1 MAIVY
6 KNGRLVR
13 QTGSSTTTT
22 TTPAATGG
30 SGGYSPEEIQ
40 AIIGAVTSNPKGI
53 NLGKSVNPSVL
64 TPAQQAIV
72 GNTGPLTQAQMDI
85 ARNFQKNAAA
95 EGAARLLAL
104 KKDEKARTAWGKKDN
119 DNDGV
124 PNAIDKT
131 PNGDKPSPT
140 GSGNQ
145 PSPTGNGSQ
154 NGNTNMATDTSTT
167 PMKTWIANQ
176 LRMAGLPDTPSNR
189 ASLRKEYIAMETA
202 AAKEAKDA
210 QDEIDKQTAAAN
222 KIITDK
228 ATKDAETAATTA
240 SNKAAYDAIMK
251 SISGY
256 ETNADTAK
264 TDAMQRLADLYDPQV
279 SALGTQKDEQLNF
292 LQQVLG
298 QAGTDINASEK
309 DFLSRLITPSAYTD
323 VPLLNMPQQQNA
335 LLTALQSQGADTGKV
350 AEQSAADA
358 SINDFMKQLLARS
371 NTQYGN
377 AQTNYVDALRNAGMG
392 AAKSGRDYLALEQP
406 RLQSGINTKFA
417 DLLAG
422 LNTNR
427 ANAESDVMG
436 TFQKALADAAA
447 AKLKG
452 ETDYPQ
458 TGIIPSATIAKPVG
472 EGVDLGTGFD
482 DGINSDLGKTP
493 ADGSTPLTYDF
504 TGSDSNPEGLTPEK
518 LKKLQEDLAN
528 MFSNGGFGPRGF

>member
-13 QTGSSTTTT
+13 ESSTTTT
-22 TTPAATGG
+22 TTPTTTGG
-30 SGGYSPEEIQ
+30 SGGFSPEEI
-40 AIIGAVTSNPKGI
+40 AAAIGAYEQNKKPPSGGAVQPK
-53 NLGKSVNPSVL
+53 LPPL
-64 TPAQQAIV
+64 TPEQQKSRLA
-72 GNTGPLTQAQMDI
+72 
-85 ARNFQKNAAA
+85 FEKNAAA

-104 KKDEKARTAWGKKDN
+104 KKDEKTRTAWGKKDN
-119 DNDGV
+119 DKDGV

-131 PNGDKPSPT
+131 PNGNKPSPT

-210 QDEIDKQTAAAN
+210 QDEIDKATAAAN

-228 ATKDAETAATTA
+228 AAQDAETAATTAATTA

-292 LQQVLG
+292 LQQVLS

-358 SINDFMKQLLARS
+358 SVNDFMQQLLSRS

-427 ANAESDVMG
+427 ADAESDVMT

-458 TGIIPSATIAKPVG
+458 TGTIPSTEIAGTIPSTEIANPVG
-472 EGVDLGTGFD
+472 EGVDMGAGFD
-482 DGINSDLGKTP
+482 DGINSDIGNQP
-493 ADGSTPLTYDF
+493 DGSSGLTYDF
-504 TGSDSNPEGLTPEK
+504 TGSDSNPEGLTAEK

-528 MFSNGGFGPRGF
+528 MFGGRF